1 MDNLDKKAEMIII
14 RTLLTILS
22 ANNIRLARKWDT
34 HDRKMANAKR
44 TGSFLILSYIF
55 DFHSDDIFS
64 AGPDWTLAEMMKET
78 IWS

>member
-1 MDNLDKKAEMIII
+1 MII
-14 RTLLTILS
+14 RTFCS
-22 ANNIRLARKWDT
+22 PFCPPNNIRLARKWDT

>member
-44 TGSFLILSYIF
+44 TGSC
-55 DFHSDDIFS
+55 
-64 AGPDWTLAEMMKET
+64 GPDWTLAEMMKET